1 MAIDKKAKQAF
12 IDGVVQDQLKNIPN
26 PSQEV
31 KDGMEKYAAGLCDRI
46 VDLLGELTIVNSDG
60 TKSTLKIK

>member
-26 PSQEV
+26 PSKEV
-31 KDGMEKYAAGLCDRI
+31 KDGMEKYATGLCNRI
-46 VDLLGELTIVNSDG
+46 TDLLRELTVVNPDG
-60 TKSTLKIK
+60 TESTLKIK